1 MFTAAHKR
9 ALMPYLAMGFSAVL
23 SLIAIVV
30 IISLTALNGFGS
42 DGWAIAFLAF
52 LPMCFY
58 FMGLATAQTQTELQE
73 LRQQVATLTAQQQP
87 R

>member
-1 MFTAAHKR
+1 MFTATQKR
-9 ALMPYLAMGFSAVL
+9 AMLPYLALGFSAVL

-30 IISLTALNGFGS
+30 IISLTALHGPGT
-42 DGWAIAFLAF
+42 DGWSVAFLAF

-58 FMGLATAQTQTELQE
+58 FMGLATSQTQIELQE
-73 LRQQVATLTAQQQP
+73 LRQQVATLTAQQQS